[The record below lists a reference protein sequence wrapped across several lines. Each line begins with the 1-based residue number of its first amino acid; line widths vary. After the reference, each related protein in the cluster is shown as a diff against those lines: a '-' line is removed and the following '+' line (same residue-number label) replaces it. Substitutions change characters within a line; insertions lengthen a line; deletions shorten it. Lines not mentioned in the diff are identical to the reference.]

1 MCVCVRENQKTDG
14 EKNFKS
20 RVKMLRFLGK
30 TTASEARSG
39 GSIATEVCGGE
50 EGLSTW
56 ELVNAAHSDDEDLYS
71 YHSDEAVS
79 TGDDL
84 EPIPDEEDD
93 DDDDDDVDVDED
105 APAPPGLL
113 SPGDIIAIQ
122 AMSISPPM
130 TFPVEMAR
138 EYVAHDYAQE
148 YYVDDDVKGVDDG
161 DDDEDVDDDYDLDD
175 ELVPWKLKGRFGKQ
189 RIVKM
194 GIRKMGQRGGPK
206 LTAKK
211 LPYYDNRPGLSGK
224 LR

>member
-1 MCVCVRENQKTDG
+1 M
-14 EKNFKS
+14 
-20 RVKMLRFLGK
+20 MRFLGK
-30 TTASEARSG
+30 TTESAARIGESIPTEACS
-39 GSIATEVCGGE
+39 GE

-71 YHSDEAVS
+71 YDSDDAVS

-84 EPIPDEEDD
+84 EPILDEEDD

-105 APAPPGLL
+105 APAPRGFL

-130 TFPVEMAR
+130 NFPVEMAR
-138 EYVAHDYAQE
+138 DYVAHDYAQE
-148 YYVDDDVKGVDDG
+148 YYVDGDVNGVDDE
-161 DDDEDVDDDYDLDD
+161 DDEDVDDDYDVDD

-194 GIRKMGQRGGPK
+194 GVRKMGQRGGPK
-206 LTAKK
+206 LTSKK
-211 LPYYDNRPGLSGK
+211 LPYYDNRPGLSSGK
-224 LR
+224 RRS